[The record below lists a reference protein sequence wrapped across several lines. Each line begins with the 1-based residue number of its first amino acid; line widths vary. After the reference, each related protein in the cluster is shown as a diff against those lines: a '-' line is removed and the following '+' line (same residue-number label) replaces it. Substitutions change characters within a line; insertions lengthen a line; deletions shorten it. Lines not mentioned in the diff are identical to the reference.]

1 MLAKL
6 IFLNKCCLFI
16 LFLYMFLNF
25 CLRNVDEYCKHDY
38 NKRCY
43 IVKNIIKSFMLF
55 LMTIF
60 TINRIFIPALGDN
73 WNNTDAHI
81 FSSIYVSND
90 IIGLLVIPKL
100 PPSTK
105 FHHIV
110 TTLLLFYSY
119 TIDFREENVGRWM
132 FIYTMMSTF
141 SFLVNLY
148 LALRYLTTSNP
159 SYRNNFINYIRISAY
174 YIYLFCCFINWAIH
188 IGLLS
193 NKIFK
198 LTLKIPY
205 IVYCLLLIPII
216 NDDIILLKWLKYKTK

>member
-1 MLAKL
+1 M
-6 IFLNKCCLFI
+6 C
-16 LFLYMFLNF
+16 LNF
-25 CLRNVDEYCKHDY
+25 GLRNVKEYKIHNY

-60 TINRIFIPALGDN
+60 SINRIFLPALEDN

-148 LALRYLTTSNP
+148 LALRYLQTESP
-159 SYRNNFINYIRISAY
+159 SYRNIFIDYTRISAY
-174 YIYLFCCFINWAIH
+174 YIYLVCCFVNWMVH
-188 IGLLS
+188 IGLILTKTY
-193 NKIFK
+193 N
-198 LTLKIPY
+198 LTLGIPY

-216 NDDIILLKWLKYKTK
+216 NDDIILLKWLKNKTK